1 MFKNMFKTSIAIISI
16 LILISTIY
24 SATIITLDYLDGNNT
39 KPVEPR
45 GDLGM
50 RGFHEPS
57 PEIRKSE
64 LELEKKIIQKDI
76 KKQISKIDSMIE
88 NIENNNYESLKKEL
102 ELQRIDLE
110 NDQELDIQRIELE
123 ILRMSS
129 EFMKD

>member
-1 MFKNMFKTSIAIISI
+1 
-16 LILISTIY
+16 
-24 SATIITLDYLDGNNT
+24 
-39 KPVEPR
+39 
-45 GDLGM
+45 
-50 RGFHEPS
+50 
-57 PEIRKSE
+57 
-64 LELEKKIIQKDI
+64 
-76 KKQISKIDSMIE
+76 MIE

>member
-24 SATIITLDYLDGNNT
+24 SATIITLDYFDGNNT

-57 PEIRKSE
+57 PEPNTCKPPNVANVIPEPLLLSPP
-64 LELEKKIIQKDI
+64 LKIV
-76 KKQISKIDSMIE
+76 
-88 NIENNNYESLKKEL
+88 L
-102 ELQRIDLE
+102 
-110 NDQELDIQRIELE
+110 
-123 ILRMSS
+123 
-129 EFMKD
+129 

>member
-1 MFKNMFKTSIAIISI
+1 MFKTSITIISI
-16 LILISTIY
+16 IILVSTIY
-24 SATIITLDYLDGNNT
+24 TATIISLDYFDGNNT
-39 KPVEPR
+39 KLVEPR
-45 GDLGM
+45 GDMGM

-64 LELEKKIIQKDI
+64 LELEKKYFQKDI

-110 NDQELDIQRIELE
+110 NDQELDLQRIDLE

-129 EFMKD
+129 ESMKD

>member
-1 MFKNMFKTSIAIISI
+1 M
-16 LILISTIY
+16 
-24 SATIITLDYLDGNNT
+24 
-39 KPVEPR
+39 ER
-45 GDLGM
+45 
-50 RGFHEPS
+50 
-57 PEIRKSE
+57 
-64 LELEKKIIQKDI
+64 EKKIFQKDI